1 MESLHGVAS
10 APQMPRRMADLE
22 PGEHLLLWGFR
33 RWLSGLVDDAP
44 SHWRIV
50 EREFIDRFGAAHG
63 RRSLV
68 GLVRMIALMQSHA
81 ARSIVYHRPCC
92 PCIGDD
98 EATILAFLAACQRGD
113 WSGARLRAAS
123 LVAETG
129 IGDLLAAGAR
139 LARLLGDRGA
149 RLPLRAAP
157 VSAEDR
163 PTLH

>member
-1 MESLHGVAS
+1 MESLHGAAS
-10 APQMPRRMADLE
+10 AALSPRRMSELE

-50 EREFIDRFGAAHG
+50 EREFTDRFGAAHG

-98 EATILAFLAACQRGD
+98 EAAILAFLAACQRGD
-113 WSGARLRAAS
+113 WSGAQLRAAL
-123 LVAETG
+123 LVKETG
-129 IGDLLAAGAR
+129 IGDLLQAGAR
-139 LARLLGDRGA
+139 LAKLLGDRGA

-157 VSAEDR
+157 VAREVGA
-163 PTLH
+163 TLH

>member
-10 APQMPRRMADLE
+10 ATQIPRRMADLE

-33 RWLSGLVDDAP
+33 RSLSGLVDDAP
-44 SHWRIV
+44 VHWRIV
-50 EREFIDRFGAAHG
+50 EREFTDRLGFEHG

-98 EATILAFLAACQRGD
+98 ECVILGFLAACQRGD
-113 WSGARLRAAS
+113 WPGARLRAAS
-123 LVAETG
+123 LVAEAG
-129 IGDLLAAGAR
+129 VGDLLQAGAR
-139 LARLLGDRGA
+139 LAKLLGDRGA
-149 RLPLRAAP
+149 RLPLRAEP
-157 VSAEDR
+157 VAEGDR
-163 PTLH
+163 ATIH

>member
-1 MESLHGVAS
+1 MERLHGVVPA
-10 APQMPRRMADLE
+10 AQMPRRMADLE

-44 SHWRIV
+44 AHWRIV
-50 EREFIDRFGAAHG
+50 EREFTDRFGGEHG

-98 EATILAFLAACQRGD
+98 EAVILAFVAACQLGD
-113 WSGARLRAAS
+113 WPGARLRAAS
-123 LVAETG
+123 LVDEAG
-129 IGDLLAAGAR
+129 VGDLLQAGAR
-139 LARLLGDRGA
+139 LAKLMGDRGA
-149 RLPLRAAP
+149 QLPLRAAP
-157 VSAEDR
+157 AAVAHQS
-163 PTLH
+163 TIH